1 MTSSV
6 MRIGKDLLMSILEII
21 AFLTS
26 LIGVVL
32 GVLGPRVTWPW
43 WSIGSLLYAVLF
55 FQSAYYA
62 SASLQFI
69 FIAGGV
75 WGWFGWGPKG
85 AKPQKSNNKERLYII
100 TVLTIASFALWPV
113 LTSIGATSSAI
124 EAFGFVGSV
133 VAQLLMVW
141 QRFEAWPIWLI
152 VDAAYTYQYFNGKLY
167 LTGFLYLIFTFIAIW
182 GWIRW
187 DRESTKLKNS

>member
-1 MTSSV
+1 
-6 MRIGKDLLMSILEII
+6 MSILEII

-100 TVLTIASFALWPV
+100 TDLTIASFALWPV